1 MKFDARITRRSLIAA
16 AATLLLAGCGAG
28 GPAGSAPSGSAG
40 AGSARSDPVA
50 AVAWEAALDPEAP
63 FMNVAGQD
71 GAAMPGE
78 CWMQHED
85 GTVQVQVAGSSIPEP
100 AVDSVEFADGV
111 LTLTMAQPDEDT
123 PATMDFVLH
132 QFMLSSDGAPE
143 VTGVELVRGGEAVE
157 LPVGELVELEE
168 AE

>member
-28 GPAGSAPSGSAG
+28 EPATAGSTGSAQD
-40 AGSARSDPVA
+40 APA
-50 AVAWEAALDPEAP
+50 AASKNVAWEAELDAEAP
-63 FMNVAGQD
+63 FMNVEGDQGTAT
-71 GAAMPGE
+71 PGE
-78 CWMQHED
+78 CWTQHED

-100 AVDSVEFADGV
+100 TVESVEFADGV

-132 QFMLSSDGAPE
+132 QFMVSGTDAPK
-143 VTGVELVRGGEAVE
+143 VAAVVLVRGEETVELPAGELAELEAVE
-157 LPVGELVELEE
+157 
-168 AE
+168 

>member
-40 AGSARSDPVA
+40 AGSAHSDPVA

-63 FMNVAGQD
+63 FMNVA
-71 GAAMPGE
+71 ATPGE

-100 AVDSVEFADGV
+100 AVESVEFADGV

-132 QFMLSSDGAPE
+132 QFMVSGADAPK
-143 VTGVELVRGGEAVE
+143 VAAVVLVRGEETVELPAGELAELEAVE
-157 LPVGELVELEE
+157 
-168 AE
+168 

>member
-1 MKFDARITRRSLIAA
+1 MNVEGDQG
-16 AATLLLAGCGAG
+16 AAT
-28 GPAGSAPSGSAG
+28 
-40 AGSARSDPVA
+40 
-50 AVAWEAALDPEAP
+50 
-63 FMNVAGQD
+63 
-71 GAAMPGE
+71 PGE

-100 AVDSVEFADGV
+100 AVESVEFADGV

-132 QFMLSSDGAPE
+132 QFMLTSDGASE
-143 VTGVELVRGGEAVE
+143 VTGVVLVRGEETVE
-157 LPVGELVELEE
+157 LPAGGLAELET

>member
-1 MKFDARITRRSLIAA
+1 MFDARMTRRSAVALC
-16 AATLLLAGCGAG
+16 ATLLLAGCGAG
-28 GPAGSAPSGSAG
+28 GPAAAGSTGSAQDAP
-40 AGSARSDPVA
+40 A
-50 AVAWEAALDPEAP
+50 AASKNVAWEAKLDAEAP
-63 FMNVAGQD
+63 FMNVEGDQ
-71 GAAMPGE
+71 GAATPGE

-85 GTVQVQVAGSSIPEP
+85 GTVQVQISGSSIPEP
-100 AVDSVEFADGV
+100 AVEGVEFSDGI
-111 LTLTMAQPDEDT
+111 LTVTMVQPEEGT

>member
-28 GPAGSAPSGSAG
+28 GRRPAPSGSAG
-40 AGSARSDPVA
+40 AGSAHSDPVA
-50 AVAWEAALDPEAP
+50 AVAWEAASTPKP

-78 CWMQHED
+78 CWIQHED

-100 AVDSVEFADGV
+100 AVESVEFADGV

-132 QFMLSSDGAPE
+132 QFMVSGTDAPK
-143 VTGVELVRGGEAVE
+143 VAAVVLVRGEETVELPAGELAELEAVE
-157 LPVGELVELEE
+157 
-168 AE
+168 

>member
-28 GPAGSAPSGSAG
+28 EPAAAGSTGSAQD
-40 AGSARSDPVA
+40 APA
-50 AVAWEAALDPEAP
+50 AASKNVAWEAKLDAEAP
-63 FMNVAGQD
+63 FMNVEGDQ
-71 GAAMPGE
+71 GAATPGE

-100 AVDSVEFADGV
+100 AVESVEFADGV

-132 QFMLSSDGAPE
+132 QFMVSGADAPK
-143 VTGVELVRGGEAVE
+143 VAAVVLVRGEETVELPAGELAELEAVE
-157 LPVGELVELEE
+157 
-168 AE
+168 

>member
-28 GPAGSAPSGSAG
+28 EPAAAGSTGSAQD
-40 AGSARSDPVA
+40 APA
-50 AVAWEAALDPEAP
+50 AASKNVAWEAKLDAEAP
-63 FMNVAGQD
+63 FMNVEGDQ
-71 GAAMPGE
+71 GAATPGE

-85 GTVQVQVAGSSIPEP
+85 GTVQVQISGSSIPEP
-100 AVDSVEFADGV
+100 AVEGVEFSDGI
-111 LTLTMAQPDEDT
+111 LTVTMVQPEEGT

>member
-1 MKFDARITRRSLIAA
+1 MFDARMTRRSAVALC
-16 AATLLLAGCGAG
+16 ATLLLAGCGAG
-28 GPAGSAPSGSAG
+28 EPAAAGSTGSAQD
-40 AGSARSDPVA
+40 APA
-50 AVAWEAALDPEAP
+50 AASKNVAWEAELDAEAP
-63 FMNVAGQD
+63 FMNVEGDQ
-71 GAAMPGE
+71 GAATPGE
-78 CWMQHED
+78 CWTQHED
-85 GTVQVQVAGSSIPEP
+85 GTVQVQISGSSIPEP
-100 AVDSVEFADGV
+100 AVEGVEFSDGI
-111 LTLTMAQPDEDT
+111 LTVTMVQPEEGT

>member
-71 GAAMPGE
+71 GAAMLGE
-78 CWMQHED
+78 CWIQHED

-100 AVDSVEFADGV
+100 AVESVEFADGV

-132 QFMLSSDGAPE
+132 QFMVSGADVPK
-143 VTGVELVRGGEAVE
+143 VTGVALVRGEETVELPAGELAEREAVE
-157 LPVGELVELEE
+157 
-168 AE
+168 

>member
-1 MKFDARITRRSLIAA
+1 MFDARMTRRSAVALC
-16 AATLLLAGCGAG
+16 ATLLLAGCGAG
-28 GPAGSAPSGSAG
+28 EPAAAGSTGSAQD
-40 AGSARSDPVA
+40 APVA
-50 AVAWEAALDPEAP
+50 ASKNVAWEAKLDTEAP
-63 FMNVAGQD
+63 FMNIEGDQ

-100 AVDSVEFADGV
+100 AVEGVEFADGV

-132 QFMLSSDGAPE
+132 QFMVSGTDAPK
-143 VTGVELVRGGEAVE
+143 VAAVVLVRGEETVE
-157 LPVGELVELEE
+157 LPAGELAELEA

>member
-71 GAAMPGE
+71 GAATPGE

-100 AVDSVEFADGV
+100 AVESVEFADGV

-123 PATMDFVLH
+123 PATMDFVLC
-132 QFMLSSDGAPE
+132 QFMVSGTDAPK
-143 VTGVELVRGGEAVE
+143 VAAVVLVRGEETVELPAGELAELEAVE
-157 LPVGELVELEE
+157 
-168 AE
+168 